1 MKARKR
7 KAQLLIE
14 SRNALYNK
22 TIRHNISLSEKN
34 TELSIRIN
42 NLENKCRTYE
52 EVTWWELLW
61 SDIKEIFTHLIN
73 LLK

>member
-14 SRNALYNK
+14 NRNALYNK
-22 TIRHNISLSEKN
+22 TINHNISLSEKN

-42 NLENKCRTYE
+42 NLENKCRSYE
-52 EVTWWELLW
+52 EVTWWQLLW
-61 SDIKEIFTHLIN
+61 SDIKELIN
-73 LLK
+73 HFINLFK

>member
-52 EVTWWELLW
+52 GVTWWQLLW

>member
-42 NLENKCRTYE
+42 TLENKCKTYE
-52 EVTWWELLW
+52 EVTWWQLLW
-61 SDIKEIFTHLIN
+61 SDIKEFINHFIN
-73 LLK
+73 LFK

>member
-22 TIRHNISLSEKN
+22 TIKHNISLSEKN

-52 EVTWWELLW
+52 GVTWWQLLW

>member
-52 EVTWWELLW
+52 GVTWWQLLW
-61 SDIKEIFTHLIN
+61 SDIKEIFTNLIN